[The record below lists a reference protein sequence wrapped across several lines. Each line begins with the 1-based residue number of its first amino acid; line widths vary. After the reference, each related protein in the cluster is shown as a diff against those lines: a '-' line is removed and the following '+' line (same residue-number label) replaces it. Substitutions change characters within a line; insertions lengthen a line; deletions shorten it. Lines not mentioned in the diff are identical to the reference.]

1 MFFSKI
7 MTYGLLVLFVLMIL
21 VMLIVVGPPPAHDLV
36 AYLVWLQ
43 ITGTFCTEAEAG
55 ACPVD
60 QFGRSRETVDR
71 DNFLYIFLNDRTTG
85 VNYS

>member
-1 MFFSKI
+1 

-43 ITGTFCTEAEAG
+43 ITGTTTTERAQA
-55 ACPVD
+55 APFALRLRLVPV
-60 QFGRSRETVDR
+60 QSISLGVQEKPWIGIIS
-71 DNFLYIFLNDRTTG
+71 YI
-85 VNYS
+85 SS

>member
-43 ITGTFCTEAEAG
+43 ITGTFCTEAEALV
-55 ACPVD
+55 PV
-60 QFGRSRETVDR
+60 QSISLGVQEKPWIGIIS
-71 DNFLYIFLNDRTTG
+71 YI
-85 VNYS
+85 SS